1 MNDDNVFDEYSN
13 LKDFEADAVVIVLGE
28 NIHENEHTQDELAD
42 KFSELISYLRKGK
55 SNVPVLISQPFL
67 WEKPVVCKAI
77 EKAAA
82 ELNAMV
88 MDMSELSQ
96 DLSFRAIGKFEHS
109 GVAAHPSD
117 KGMKRIADIIYRNL
131 AKVL

>member
-1 MNDDNVFDEYSN
+1 M
-13 LKDFEADAVVIVLGE
+13 
-28 NIHENEHTQDELAD
+28 
-42 KFSELISYLRKGK
+42 
-55 SNVPVLISQPFL
+55 
-67 WEKPVVCKAI
+67 CKAI
-77 EKAAA
+77 EKSAA

-96 DLSFRAIGKFEHS
+96 DLSFRAIGKFKHS

-131 AKVL
+131 TKVL